1 MDATSTWGNP
11 IFVTPL
17 LAACDQGHLEVV
29 QLLVEKECD
38 VNKAMDNGATPLYR
52 IPHATKGVLKSCD
65 CSKEKGCD
73 VNKAMD
79 NGTTLLYTA
88 CNHGHLEIVRL
99 FLENGCDALISL
111 TRTVGKHHYI
121 SHATEGTPKS

>member
-1 MDATSTWGNP
+1 MPEDNLGLCIRLPTTVIRRTLSSIASWMRHQHGGNP

-65 CSKEKGCD
+65 CFQKRD
-73 VNKAMD
+73 VM
-79 NGTTLLYTA
+79 
-88 CNHGHLEIVRL
+88 
-99 FLENGCDALISL
+99 
-111 TRTVGKHHYI
+111 
-121 SHATEGTPKS
+121 